1 LFVQILTRILMGA
14 ILLRVILSWA
24 ALAFPIDPRNP
35 LVAALNEITEPILAP
50 LRSVLPRFGMM
61 DFSPFV
67 AMILLEFIA
76 QAAQRALA

>member
-1 LFVQILTRILMGA
+1 MGA
-14 ILLRVILSWA
+14 ILLRVIMSWT

-35 LVAALNEITEPILAP
+35 LVAALHEITEPILAP
-50 LRSVLPRFGMM
+50 LRSILPSFGMM

>member
-1 LFVQILTRILMGA
+1 MAA

-35 LVAALNEITEPILAP
+35 LVAALHDVTEPILAP
-50 LRSVLPRFGMM
+50 LRSIIPRFGMM

-76 QAAQRALA
+76 RAAQQYLA

>member
-1 LFVQILTRILMGA
+1 MGA

-24 ALAFPIDPRNP
+24 TLAFPIDPRNP
-35 LVAALNEITEPILAP
+35 LVAALYEITEPILAP
-50 LRSVLPRFGMM
+50 IRSIMPRLGTI

-76 QAAQRALA
+76 RAAERALV

>member
-1 LFVQILTRILMGA
+1 MLGA
-14 ILLRVILSWA
+14 ILLRVILSWI

>member
-1 LFVQILTRILMGA
+1 MAV
-14 ILLRVILSWA
+14 ILLRVILSWVS
-24 ALAFPIDPRNP
+24 LAFSIDPRNP
-35 LVAALNEITEPILAP
+35 LVAALDEITEPILAP
-50 LRSVLPRFGMM
+50 LRSILPRFGMM

>member
-1 LFVQILTRILMGA
+1 MAA
-14 ILLRVILSWA
+14 ILLRVILSWV
-24 ALAFPIDPRNP
+24 ALAMSIDPRNP
-35 LVAALNEITEPILAP
+35 LVAVLDEITEPILAP

-76 QAAQRALA
+76 QAAQRALT

>member
-1 LFVQILTRILMGA
+1 MLGA

-50 LRSVLPRFGMM
+50 LRSILPRFGMM

-76 QAAQRALA
+76 QAAQQYLA